1 MRVPR
6 KAETYRAA
14 RRNEARRAGKL
25 AEWRETA
32 YAQANTTA
40 KLVER
45 AGQANAAREAAV
57 KAIVAAGPLGRIEA
71 IANDAMLTFYRGE
84 KPTRVVNRIVRT
96 LKRNAVA
103 LASAA

>member
-1 MRVPR
+1 MRQPR
-6 KAETYRAA
+6 KAETYRAF

-32 YAQANTTA
+32 YAQANSEA
-40 KLVER
+40 KLVDR
-45 AGQANAAREAAV
+45 AAQANAAREVAV
-57 KAIVAAGPLGRIEA
+57 KAIVAAGPLGRIDA
-71 IANDAMLTFYRGE
+71 VANDAMLKFYRGE

-96 LKRNAVA
+96 LKRNSVA